1 MSGNGWLDVGAMTV
15 TGGTRSANTAN
26 GNSLSRSSH
35 GNSLPPS
42 RSSSSRPL
50 SNNSYHGGAI
60 RRTSSADQGQSTKRV
75 PSQDAMERSMHNDST
90 HGKTTAQV
98 IKDLRAS
105 NAALSRKMA
114 EMESEFMNQL
124 NSLSRTMQTEVESK
138 DKALR
143 LKTREMEALQKEM
156 IASKEETT
164 FQRAIVS
171 DLKNQVDQ
179 LEQEM
184 DDAEDAKQ
192 DEAEN
197 WQVEK
202 KELQATIE
210 FLESSTSNQS
220 AQTDVSDELVKV
232 RQETKRLTGEV
243 VQRTMDLTK
252 ARSDNEEL
260 QIKLENAR
268 TPSSPDAANR
278 DSVQVWKKLDEKQK
292 EVETLQ
298 FQLDE
303 NTATVAK
310 LIEKNDTLVRKHGAQ
325 VVAHEQK
332 LQMAFEQKLQIAQN
346 ELEASQK
353 TETELRTDVESL
365 RQEVDTRDKTIETA
379 KGDAENCEMR
389 LNVLRDTLESMRK
402 TNISRITEFEGEKS
416 SLEKRIESLQTEIES
431 LRDEV
436 AQKNQDLEEVEMR
449 AEQLKSDMDT
459 VQQSGKSFQE
469 KETANFE
476 IISNLKE
483 QLEDTM
489 ASKVDVEARLKETQE
504 LAEGY
509 NIFADEAERKL
520 MEAEATIR
528 KLREASKE
536 EMNDH
541 VEKAE
546 NANMELKAVI
556 QKMEEHHRELRI
568 TIEKL
573 EHSNHDLTRDLGE
586 RRLVEMDQSVVEQES
601 EERVQILAERL
612 KEMESQVVEYDEVRR
627 ELEDAHMALAAMDDE
642 KNDSLALSMEIE
654 NVDLQLGKAMVEIQK
669 RESKI
674 EELTTQLTSQEKVV
688 KNVGRELQSIREKL
702 TDEVEEY
709 REEIDRLNAEADSKN
724 DDIEELE
731 DEIKNL
737 RDELNE
743 MRLQLAAFKSVNSVN
758 HKTTK
763 GVESIKNCNSQ
774 DADEIKSL
782 SHQIVSLQMEK
793 DELENDLN
801 DKLDDRET
809 TISALVKSSV
819 TQEQKLAMAQSE
831 LKIAKQKLR
840 QLKNLS
846 PGEPESKSDH
856 DENDLEGLRQALEE
870 SKNTEDILTKTVAD
884 LEEKAESA
892 EKQLAHLDA
901 QLHTSRAA
909 SRSPSAFTSSP
920 VSFNME
926 VEQELQDQI
935 KAKEEELRVV
945 SEEYQTKLDER
956 DQAIT
961 TLVKANLKQESQMSS
976 LKARSPDQ
984 REIEKLRKETEIF
997 AGQVIEQD
1005 EEIEEL
1011 RATIKARET
1020 RNMSLVRDLAV
1031 LRRKVGSIENDA
1043 NKVANLE
1050 LHIEQLQEANVKQ
1063 RDELVDLR
1071 RKVRDSRG
1079 DADRVLDLTS
1089 ELEDTKKK
1097 LSYASEKVQSL
1108 QKKPSRFERD
1118 EMFEEDIRK
1127 DLNEAIASRDSLE
1140 QQYSK
1145 QIETIRRVNQNTVDS
1160 LLLKIKE
1167 RDTKMLEL
1175 EEELST
1181 QKNTIRKILAEV
1193 ETLKAE
1199 NDQLIRN
1206 NASNP
1211 QDTVA
1216 DLQAENEELRGDM
1229 EKKEALADEF
1239 KDYIMELKRIL
1250 DDKSLDDSVLVVRG
1264 QTSGESL
1271 VEKVRRLKEEL
1282 NATKQHGDNDNG
1294 QTESERFI
1302 IANYERKLSLLKL
1315 NKDVSIDGL
1324 RKELAQAKGKS
1335 AGGSE
1340 EFMQKMRALSSENE
1354 RLKDELETKLSL
1366 KNDKIMALEQTLG
1379 AQQQVVDH
1387 MRSEMDHLQSGMERT
1402 TQTRRAELEDMQ
1414 QEVMDKSAKLAKQER
1429 EITAFK
1435 MEREEIRLRHQD
1447 EIEKLKKS
1455 IESLERDTPM
1465 QRDVKNQL
1473 TSQINDEFKD
1483 KLEKLKWRNTALQE
1497 ENTKLRERLEKAEA
1511 EGKSSKNDKWRQ
1523 SALQE
1528 KVVSLSHRCKELET
1542 EIETISDAGQSAYS
1556 LPATFKQTPLEPP
1569 RSPRASLAAS
1579 QARDRNTASSS
1590 SMPSM
1595 PPISPNKLP
1604 ARSVPSSPLRSRF
1617 AFRGKKSSSDDM
1629 SSKSSRSAQE

>member
-1 MSGNGWLDVGAMTV
+1 
-15 TGGTRSANTAN
+15 
-26 GNSLSRSSH
+26 
-35 GNSLPPS
+35 
-42 RSSSSRPL
+42 
-50 SNNSYHGGAI
+50 
-60 RRTSSADQGQSTKRV
+60 
-75 PSQDAMERSMHNDST
+75 MERSMHNDST
-90 HGKTTAQV
+90 HGKTSAQI

-124 NSLSRTMQTEVESK
+124 NSLSRTMQAEVESK
-138 DKALR
+138 DKAFKR
-143 LKTREMEALQKEM
+143 KTREMEALQKEM
-156 IASKEETT
+156 IASKDETS
-164 FQRAIVS
+164 FQRAIVL

-179 LEQEM
+179 LEQEA

-192 DEAEN
+192 DEAET

-210 FLESSTSNQS
+210 FLESSTSNES
-220 AQTDVSDELVKV
+220 AQTDVSDELVKA

-260 QIKLENAR
+260 RIKLENAQ
-268 TPSSPDAANR
+268 TPCSPDAANR

-310 LIEKNDTLVRKHGAQ
+310 LTEKNETLVRKHSAQ
-325 VVAHEQK
+325 VSAYEQK
-332 LQMAFEQKLQIAQN
+332 LQMAQNKLEASQKTETELRTDVTLVRKHSAQVSAYEQKLQMAQN
-346 ELEASQK
+346 KLEASQK

-379 KGDAENCEMR
+379 KGEAENREMR

-416 SLEKRIESLQTEIES
+416 SLEKRIESMETEIES

-436 AQKNQDLEEVEMR
+436 AQKDQDIEEVEMR

-469 KETANFE
+469 KEAANFE

-528 KLREASKE
+528 KLREASKT

-573 EHSNHDLTRDLGE
+573 EHSNHDLKRDLGE
-586 RRLVEMDQSVVEQES
+586 RRLVETDRSLVVQES

-627 ELEDAHMALAAMDDE
+627 ELEDAHLALAAMDDE

-654 NVDLQLGKAMVEIQK
+654 HVDLQLGKAMVEIQK
-669 RESKI
+669 REAKI
-674 EELTTQLTSQEKVV
+674 EELTTQLTSQEKIV

-709 REEIDRLNAEADSKN
+709 REEIDRLNAEADTKN

-758 HKTTK
+758 RNTTK

-840 QLKNLS
+840 QLKNLG
-846 PGEPESKSDH
+846 PGEPESKSGN
-856 DENDLEGLRQALEE
+856 DENDFEGLRQALEE
-870 SKNTEDILTKTVAD
+870 SKNTEDRLTKTVAD

-901 QLHTSRAA
+901 QLQTSRAA
-909 SRSPSAFTSSP
+909 SQSPSAFTSSP
-920 VSFNME
+920 VSFNMDI
-926 VEQELQDQI
+926 EQELQDQI
-935 KAKEEELRVV
+935 KAKEEELRFV

-1097 LSYASEKVQSL
+1097 LLYASEKVQSL

-1118 EMFEEDIRK
+1118 EMFEEDVRK
-1127 DLNEAIASRDSLE
+1127 DLSEAIASRDALE

-1229 EKKEALADEF
+1229 EKNEALADEF

-1340 EFMQKMRALSSENE
+1340 EFMQKMRTLSSENE
-1354 RLKDELETKLSL
+1354 RLKDELQTKLSM
-1366 KNDKIMALEQTLG
+1366 KNDKIMALEQTIG

-1483 KLEKLKWRNTALQE
+1483 KLEKLKWRNATLQE
-1497 ENTKLRERLEKAEA
+1497 ENNKLRERLEKAEA

-1556 LPATFKQTPLEPP
+1556 LPATFKQTLEPP

-1579 QARDRNTASSS
+1579 QARERHAASSS

-1629 SSKSSRSAQE
+1629 SSKSSRSAQD